1 MDDSL
6 QDLRVADL
14 VTFLAVHRA
23 KSVTAAARVLG
34 VTPSQVSKAVARLEH
49 ALNVELLVRGPRGI
63 STSDAGKQFAPRLE
77 ELVDRLQ
84 GLRSSEGVVKQ
95 PELTLAAPSYLHGA
109 IVPRVAESL
118 PDRRL
123 RCLSMPQM
131 LVRAYAGERLYQ
143 AAITIGKE
151 KFPEHWVESELLPLR
166 SGLFA
171 APALAR
177 SLGRGTIKPQALAEV
192 PFISPIYVVNGQAV
206 PVEDGCPLRRG
217 DRVLG
222 QEVETIG
229 VGLELAKRG
238 KQVVYGPAIA
248 ARSLLAAGE
257 LVEIQVAGWGDR
269 TSEPL
274 YLYCDGDQ
282 VLMRVQRALIES
294 CTAALK
300 E

>member
-6 QDLRVADL
+6 QELRMADL

-34 VTPSQVSKAVARLEH
+34 VTPSQVSKAVARLER

-63 STSDAGKQFAPRLE
+63 SASDAGREFVPRLE
-77 ELVDRLQ
+77 ELVARLT
-84 GLRSSEGVVKQ
+84 GLRSSDSDKQ
-95 PELTLAAPSYLHGA
+95 PELTLAAPSYLHGP
-109 IVPRVAESL
+109 IVPRVAAAL

-131 LVRAYAGERLYQ
+131 LVRAYASERLFQ
-143 AAITIGKE
+143 AAITVGKE
-151 KFPEHWVESELLPLR
+151 RFPEHWVESELGPLR
-166 SGLFA
+166 SALFA
-171 APALAR
+171 APKLAR
-177 SLGRGTIKPQALAEV
+177 SLGRSPVSLEALAGV
-192 PFISPIYVVNGQAV
+192 PFISPIYLVNGQAM

-217 DRVLG
+217 DRTLG

-229 VGLELAKRG
+229 VGLELAVG
-238 KQVVYGPAIA
+238 GAQVIFGPTIA
-248 ARSLLAAGE
+248 ARTLVDAGR
-257 LVEIQVAGWGDR
+257 LVEVEVEGWEVR
-269 TSEPL
+269 VSEPL

-282 VLMRVQRALIES
+282 VLMRVQRALID
-294 CTAALK
+294 CCGAALK

>member
-1 MDDSL
+1 MDESL

-34 VTPSQVSKAVARLEH
+34 VTPSQVSKAVARLER

-63 STSDAGKQFAPRLE
+63 SASNAGREFVPRLE
-77 ELVDRLQ
+77 ELVARLAK
-84 GLRSSEGVVKQ
+84 LRNDDADKQ
-95 PELTLAAPSYLHGA
+95 PELTLAAPSYLHGPL
-109 IVPRVAESL
+109 VPRIAAAL

-131 LVRAYAGERLYQ
+131 LVRAYASERLFQ
-143 AAITIGKE
+143 TAITVGKE
-151 KFPEHWVESELLPLR
+151 RFPGHWVESELGPLR
-166 SGLFA
+166 SALFA
-171 APALAR
+171 APKLAR
-177 SLGRGTIKPQALAEV
+177 SLGKPPVSPAALAGV
-192 PFISPIYVVNGQAV
+192 PFISPIYLVNAQAM

-217 DRVLG
+217 DRTLG

-229 VGLELAKRG
+229 VGLELAVG
-238 KQVVYGPAIA
+238 GAQVVFGPAIA
-248 ARSLLAAGE
+248 ARAFVKAGSLIE
-257 LVEIQVAGWGDR
+257 IEVEGWEPR
-269 TSEPL
+269 LSEPL
-274 YLYCDGDQ
+274 YLYCDGGQ

-294 CTAALK
+294 CRAALK